1 MSRIKARFDAL
12 KSEGRGALIPYLQ
25 AFDPDLETSLALL
38 KGMPGAGADLIEIG
52 VPFSDPSADGPT
64 IQAAARRGLKAG
76 ATLAGVLD
84 MVRAFRQGDNET
96 PIILMGYLNPIDSY
110 GPARFCTDAAEAGV
124 DGLIIV
130 DLPKEESDLLA
141 DDAQRCGLDLI
152 QLIAPNTPDA
162 RLPYLLDTASGF
174 IYYVSITGITGTR
187 TASNDELSA
196 ALPRIRAVSNLPVA
210 IGFGIRTP
218 EQAKQAAS
226 VGDAAVVASALIATL
241 AETLD
246 DGKATDSTVSAVLDQ
261 LSTIARAIRGASNQA

>member
-1 MSRIKARFDAL
+1 MSRIKARFESL
-12 KSEGRGALIPYLQ
+12 KAAGRGALIPYLQ
-25 AFDPDLETSLALL
+25 AYDPDLETSLALL
-38 KGMPGAGADLIEIG
+38 KGMPAAGADLIEIG

-64 IQAAARRGLKAG
+64 IQAAALRGLKAG

-84 MVRAFRQGDNET
+84 MVRAFRETDNET

-110 GPARFCTDAAEAGV
+110 GPARFCTDAAKAGV

-130 DLPKEESDLLA
+130 DLPKEESDLLSG
-141 DDAQRCGLDLI
+141 DAQRCGLDII
-152 QLIAPNTPDA
+152 QLVAPNTPDS

-187 TASNDELSA
+187 TASTDELAA
-196 ALPRIRAVSNLPVA
+196 ALPRLRAVSPLPVA

-218 EQAKQAAS
+218 EQAAQAAS

-241 AETLD
+241 ADTLK
-246 DGKATDSTVSAVLDQ
+246 DGKATAESVPSVLGQLADIAKAVRQ
-261 LSTIARAIRGASNQA
+261 N